1 MKNKLTLVGAG
12 PGDPELITLKGLKAI
27 QNADSILYD
36 ALVSEELLKHAPAH
50 CVMQYVGK
58 RFGQPSM
65 KQDEINQ
72 LIVEFAYKY
81 GNVVRLKGGDPFIF
95 GRAPEE
101 IQHAES
107 FGIDVDVIPGL
118 SSATAVAASN
128 KIALTQRGVS
138 RGFRV
143 ITGTISESELNED
156 LITAA
161 HSGETTVILMGM
173 NKLQLITELF
183 STFGKADLPVAII
196 QNGTLPNEKVVMG
209 LVKDIYG
216 KAQQEQLKSPAIIV
230 IGESVDWRK
239 AFEKVT
245 VEAKGNNNE
254 W

>member
-1 MKNKLTLVGAG
+1 MRPKLTLVGAG

-36 ALVSEELLKHAPAH
+36 ALVSEELLKYAPEH

-58 RFGQPSM
+58 RYGQPSM
-65 KQDEINQ
+65 KQDEINE
-72 LIVEFAYKY
+72 LIVQFAFKY

-101 IQHAES
+101 IQCAEN
-107 FGIDVDVIPGL
+107 FDIDVEVIPGL
-118 SSATAVAASN
+118 SSATAVAASH

-143 ITGTISESELNED
+143 ITGTISASELNED

-209 LVKDIYG
+209 LVKDIYA
-216 KAQQEQLKSPAIIV
+216 KAQEEQIKSPAVIV
-230 IGESVDWRK
+230 IGESVEWRK
-239 AFEKVT
+239 AFAKEAVA
-245 VEAKGNNNE
+245 VETKNNE

>member
-1 MKNKLTLVGAG
+1 MKPKLTLVGAG

-27 QNADSILYD
+27 RNADSILYD

-58 RFGQPSM
+58 RYGQHSM
-65 KQDEINQ
+65 QQEEINQ
-72 LIVEFAYKY
+72 LRVEFAFKY

-101 IQHAES
+101 IHHAET
-107 FGIDVDVIPGL
+107 FDIDVEVIPGL

-196 QNGTLPNEKVVMG
+196 QNGTMPNQKVVTG
-209 LVKDIYG
+209 LVKDIYA
-216 KAQQEQLKSPAIIV
+216 KAKEEQIKSPAVIV
-230 IGESVDWRK
+230 IGESVEWRK
-239 AFEKVT
+239 AFSKVT
-245 VEAKGNNNE
+245 VEIETKHNE

>member
-1 MKNKLTLVGAG
+1 MRPKLTLVGAG

-36 ALVSEELLKHAPAH
+36 ALVSEELLKYAPEH

-58 RFGQPSM
+58 RYGQPSM
-65 KQDEINQ
+65 KQDEINE
-72 LIVEFAYKY
+72 LIVQFAFKY

-101 IQHAES
+101 IQCAEN
-107 FGIDVDVIPGL
+107 FDIEVEVVPGL

-209 LVKDIYG
+209 LVKDIYA
-216 KAQQEQLKSPAIIV
+216 KAQEEQIKSPAVIV
-230 IGESVDWRK
+230 IGESVEWRK
-239 AFEKVT
+239 AFAKEAIA
-245 VEAKGNNNE
+245 VETKNNE